1 MAKASNYAVISVN
14 RFNGRKCRF
23 AICEQRQKSERARK
37 VNKLC
42 DVCCEGNQG
51 KKNQT
56 TVISSLFFFTSSSKR
71 ENDQQLDSAG
81 NASDRVLLHQ
91 FKEEFLGG
99 SNSLKTMLFSRHRRH
114 SSPEKEV
121 APARDKKN
129 EEMTKNSGPSVG
141 LFCFF
146 PSSQPKPV

>member
-1 MAKASNYAVISVN
+1 MQICCSPKEKYGQFASSAKSP
-14 RFNGRKCRF
+14 R
-23 AICEQRQKSERARK
+23 EPEKSI
-37 VNKLC
+37 NS
-42 DVCCEGNQG
+42 
-51 KKNQT
+51 T
-56 TVISSLFFFTSSSKR
+56 TFVVREIREKRIRRRSFRLFFFTSSSKR